1 VDEVIA
7 VRREKKYPLKAVCDT
22 LEVSRSAV
30 YARSI
35 PKKAVKIGEA
45 KRGPRTKISDA
56 KLLKEIRATIQNGLF
71 TGEGYKKVRA
81 RLRREKRIKV
91 GKNRVLRLM
100 RLHGLLAPVR
110 KVHKRGDPAHSGTII
125 EKHPDA
131 MWGTDGT
138 KFVTVKEGWCWAFI
152 AIDHCSLDVPGW
164 HVAKKG
170 NRFAALEP
178 IRQGV
183 RSRWDKFEKDV
194 AAGLKLRHDWGT
206 QYTAE
211 DFQTEI
217 KFLGIESSPAYVAE
231 PETNG
236 IAERFMRTLR
246 EQVIDGARFET
257 LDDARR
263 AIGEFIVKYNDAW
276 IIARHGYLTPNEARA
291 KLAKAA

>member
-1 VDEVIA
+1 MRA
-7 VRREKKYPLKAVCDT
+7 EKHHPLETICET

-30 YARSI
+30 YSRLKS
-35 PKKAVKIGEA
+35 KKISKAKVT
-45 KRGPRTKISDA
+45 KRGPKTKISD
-56 KLLKEIRATIQNGLF
+56 KSLLDEINALIHGGLF
-71 TGEGYKKVRA
+71 TGEGYKKIRA
-81 RLRREKRIKV
+81 RLRREKKIKV

-110 KVHKRGDPAHSGTII
+110 RNHKRGDPAHTGTII
-125 EKHPDA
+125 EERPDV

-138 KFVTVKEGWCWAFI
+138 KFATAKEGWCWAFI

-183 RSRWDKFEKDV
+183 RTRWGKFEKDV
-194 AAGLKLRHDWGT
+194 ATGLYLRHDWGT
-206 QYTAE
+206 QYTAD
-211 DFQTEI
+211 DFQNEI
-217 KFLGIESSPAYVAE
+217 EFLGIESSPAYVSE

-246 EQVIDGARFET
+246 EQVLDGARFET
-257 LDDARR
+257 LEDARR
-263 AIGEFIVKYNDAW
+263 AIGEFIEKYNESW
-276 IIARHGYLTPNEARA
+276 IIARHGYRTPNEVRA
-291 KLAKAA
+291 ELAKAA